1 MKLSNGVEVI
11 GEMKKYYLMAEYDK
25 HMIPD
30 EDDYLLFIASMY
42 HRAGMRMDTYPKEL
56 FYNEDKSSST
66 STATEQE
73 KDTSS
78 T

>member
-1 MKLSNGVEVI
+1 MTIKLSNGVEVI
-11 GEMKKYYLMAEYDK
+11 GEMKKYYLMAEYDR

-56 FYNEDKSSST
+56 FDEQDKPSST
-66 STATEQE
+66 SNATEQE
-73 KDTSS
+73 R
-78 T
+78 